1 MKRKIKVLAIFC
13 VYNLLL
19 ISLCT
24 TTFASKIYSID
35 DTLLSIQNKYDDDS
49 YGGCYIED
57 DILHINLT
65 KPTLQDT
72 LFCINKKAVIESV
85 NYSSKELK
93 IIQQKIATLLKEVQC
108 ATIEI
113 NDFNNNI
120 IVSLQKKDEH
130 YIKAIKRMYHDTD
143 LIQFNT
149 LENQIVFS
157 DQSSITPMASSS
169 LYVYAGARINDVS
182 VGFCTSSSGFY
193 TCGHGLSI
201 GSRIYLNNSTLIGT
215 VTRRQLSGKTDA
227 AYVEITN
234 SNYVS
239 IQKWIT
245 GETYTAGLMYNR
257 SYVPGRPVTMV
268 GSTSGKETGT
278 IVSSSVTV
286 TSTPPEGGNS
296 VTLTDMVKANYSC
309 KPGDS
314 GGGVF
319 DLNKTA
325 LGIHSMGY
333 FPNGTSYPSTYSYF
347 CKFENVTSI

>member
-1 MKRKIKVLAIFC
+1 MKVLAIFC

-19 ISLCT
+19 ISFCT
-24 TTFASKIYSID
+24 TTFASTIYSVD
-35 DTLLSIQNKYDDDS
+35 NTLFSIQNKYDDAS
-49 YGGCYIED
+49 YGGCYIEN
-57 DILHINLT
+57 DIVHINLT
-65 KPTLQDT
+65 KPTIQDN

-85 NYSSKELK
+85 NYSINELK
-93 IIQQKIATLLKEVQC
+93 IIQQDIANLLKGVQC

-130 YIKAIKRMYHDTD
+130 YIKTIKQMYYDTD

-157 DQSSITPMASSS
+157 DQSSLTPMASSS
-169 LYVYAGARINDVS
+169 LYVYAGARINGVS
-182 VGFCTSSSGFY
+182 VGFCTSGSGFY

-201 GSRIYLNNSTLIGT
+201 GSKIYLNNSTLIGT

-234 SNYVS
+234 SNYTATK
-239 IQKWIT
+239 KWIT
-245 GETYTAGLMYNR
+245 GEAYTAGLMYSR
-257 SYVPGRPVTMV
+257 SYVSGRPVTMV
-268 GSTSGKETGT
+268 GSTSGKKTGT
-278 IVSSSVTV
+278 IVSSSVTI
-286 TSTPPEGGNS
+286 TGTLPESGGS
-296 VTLTDMVKANYSC
+296 ITLTDMVKANYSC

-319 DLNKTA
+319 DSNKTA
-325 LGIHSMGY
+325 LGIQSMGY
-333 FPNGTSYPSTYSYF
+333 FPNGTSSPSTYSYF
-347 CKFENVTSI
+347 CKYENVTSI